1 MLEKLHLGYKHII
14 FPAFSENLNE
24 ISETQGRCKIGIPQ
38 HHIVIE
44 GPLGVGKTSLA
55 IKLAERINAQV
66 LLENTEDN
74 PFLNKFYHNPKRYGF
89 QIQIFFL
96 LRRYQHSLE
105 LSQKG
110 LFKSAIVSD
119 YLFDKDRIFARVN
132 LDDTEFWLYEQL
144 FQLLKRRLPPPDLV
158 IFLQART
165 EILMERI
172 KRRDKEYEKPIS
184 FKYLDEINQAFN
196 DFFFHYSDSPILVVN
211 ASNIDF
217 VNIPEDFEDL
227 VNEIKRIKSGTQY
240 YIPISSKEKD

>member
-1 MLEKLHLGYKHII
+1 MEK
-14 FPAFSENLNE
+14 FNE
-24 ISETQGRCKIGIPQ
+24 IFEVQRGFKIGIPH

-55 IKLAERINAQV
+55 IKLAERINGQA
-66 LLENTEDN
+66 LLEDTEDN
-74 PFLNKFYHNPKRYGF
+74 PFLNKFYQNPRRYGF

-105 LSQKG
+105 LDQKG

-132 LDDTEFWLYEQL
+132 LDDKEFWLYEQI
-144 FQLLKRRLPPPDLV
+144 FQLLKRRVHPPDLV
-158 IFLQART
+158 VFLQART
-165 EILMERI
+165 EVLMERI
-172 KRRDKEYEKPIS
+172 KRREKEYEKPIS

-227 VNEIKRIKSGTQY
+227 VNEIRRIKSGTQY
-240 YIPISSKEKD
+240 YVPISSKGKD

>member
-1 MLEKLHLGYKHII
+1 M
-14 FPAFSENLNE
+14 
-24 ISETQGRCKIGIPQ
+24 PQ

-55 IKLAERINAQV
+55 VKLAERINGQV

-74 PFLNKFYHNPKRYGF
+74 PFLNKFYQNPKRYGF

-105 LSQKG
+105 LGQKG
-110 LFKSAIVSD
+110 LFKSSIVSD
-119 YLFDKDRIFARVN
+119 YLFDKDRIFAGVN
-132 LDDTEFWLYEQL
+132 LEEQEFWLYEQL
-144 FQLLKRRLPPPDLV
+144 FQLLKKRLPPPDLV

-165 EILMERI
+165 EVLMDRI
-172 KRRDKEYEKPIS
+172 RKREKEYEKPIS

-227 VNEIKRIKSGTQY
+227 VKEIRRTKTGTNY
-240 YIPISSKEKD
+240 YVPLSAKENSK

>member
-1 MLEKLHLGYKHII
+1 MAKRRI
-14 FPAFSENLNE
+14 N
-24 ISETQGRCKIGIPQ
+24 IGNPH

-55 IKLAERINAQV
+55 HKLAERFNAQI
-66 LLENTEDN
+66 LLENIEDN
-74 PFLNKFYHNPKRYGF
+74 PFLEKFYQNPKRYGF

-105 LSQKG
+105 LDQKG
-110 LFKSAIVSD
+110 LFKSAIITD
-119 YLFDKDRIFARVN
+119 YLFDKDRIFAKVN
-132 LDDTEFWLYEQL
+132 LDDKEFWLYEQM
-144 FQLLKRRLPPPDLV
+144 FQLLKKRVPVPDLV
-158 IFLQART
+158 IFLQTKT
-165 EILMERI
+165 EVLMERI
-172 KRRDKEYEKPIS
+172 RGRNKDYEKPIS

-227 VNEIKRIKSGTQY
+227 VNEIKKIKTGTQY
-240 YIPISSKEKD
+240 YVPASSKRKG

>member
-1 MLEKLHLGYKHII
+1 MLNTSPLFWAISG
-14 FPAFSENLNE
+14 NLIE
-24 ISETQGRCKIGIPQ
+24 ISQVKGRFDIGNPH

-55 IKLAERINAQV
+55 MKLAERINGQV

-74 PFLNKFYHNPKRYGF
+74 PFLNKFYQNPKRYGF
-89 QIQIFFL
+89 QLQISFL

-105 LSQKG
+105 LDQKG

-119 YLFDKDRIFARVN
+119 YLFDKDRVFARVN
-132 LDDTEFWLYEQL
+132 LDDKEFWLYEQM
-144 FQLLKRRLPPPDLV
+144 FQLLKRRVSPPDLV
-158 IFLQART
+158 VFLQART
-165 EILMERI
+165 EVLMERI
-172 KRRDKEYEKPIS
+172 KKRQNEYEKTIN
-184 FKYLDEINQAFN
+184 FRYLDEVNQAFN

-227 VNEIKRIKSGTQY
+227 VNEIKRTRSGTQY
-240 YIPISSKEKD
+240 YVPVSSKTKG